1 MLYVVALHDELAD
14 LRAEVGAQAFE
25 DPVTFRAAFDDFI
38 PEGSAT
44 TGEVSLLV
52 GAISTGALQRLK
64 EQLAL
69 GADPAS
75 SIAAQGDL
83 LARDR
88 GTSDSSGCRWALS
101 VLAHAIGAVPLTQV
115 LTRPSVP
122 GPVGTADRPAS
133 ASDGDGLHTD
143 GLDTGPTRVTP
154 DERPTVVPTALT
166 DATRVT
172 SDEPPAPPGPGAS
185 TGTPAPSGGGVNPLL
200 VGAVVVL
207 AVVAVVAIVLL
218 MVRDGDSDD
227 DPTADGSRS
236 TPAETSTS
244 VATDVVLDEIEM
256 SEDGKTVRVQ
266 LVHDGPKASVVLLA
280 ERDGDYAEV
289 DRFPVACPYLDISYD
304 AGIQDQGDRQIFF
317 GWANSGT
324 DGYGEYGEVQ
334 IDEEMLVPFAAGD
347 TPCATEP

>member
-1 MLYVVALHDELAD
+1 MALHDELAD

-122 GPVGTADRPAS
+122 DPVGTADRPAS
-133 ASDGDGLHTD
+133 APDADD
-143 GLDTGPTRVTP
+143 LDTGPTRVTP
-154 DERPTVVPTALT
+154 DERPTVAPTALT
-166 DATRVT
+166 DATRV
-172 SDEPPAPPGPGAS
+172 A
-185 TGTPAPSGGGVNPLL
+185 
-200 VGAVVVL
+200 
-207 AVVAVVAIVLL
+207 
-218 MVRDGDSDD
+218 
-227 DPTADGSRS
+227 
-236 TPAETSTS
+236 
-244 VATDVVLDEIEM
+244 
-256 SEDGKTVRVQ
+256 
-266 LVHDGPKASVVLLA
+266 
-280 ERDGDYAEV
+280 
-289 DRFPVACPYLDISYD
+289 
-304 AGIQDQGDRQIFF
+304 
-317 GWANSGT
+317 
-324 DGYGEYGEVQ
+324 
-334 IDEEMLVPFAAGD
+334 
-347 TPCATEP
+347 

>member
-1 MLYVVALHDELAD
+1 MLYAVALHDELAD

-52 GAISTGALQRLK
+52 GAISTGALQRLR

-122 GPVGTADRPAS
+122 DSASTADRPAVTPE
-133 ASDGDGLHTD
+133 AGEP
-143 GLDTGPTRVTP
+143 DTGPTRITP
-154 DERPTVVPTALT
+154 DDRPSAAPTALT
-166 DATRVT
+166 DATRVV
-172 SDEPPAPPGPGAS
+172 SDEPPAPA
-185 TGTPAPSGGGVNPLL
+185 APSGGGRANPLL
-200 VGAVVVL
+200 IGAVAVL

-218 MVRDGDSDD
+218 MLRDGDTSDD
-227 DPTADGSRS
+227 DTTTDGSS
-236 TPAETSTS
+236 
-244 VATDVVLDEIEM
+244 ATDDGTTGSAGTEEVLDEITLTEA
-256 SEDGKTVRVQ
+256 GKSVRVQ
-266 LVHDGPKASVVLLA
+266 LVRDGQDASVVLLA
-280 ERDGDYAEV
+280 EVDGEVTEV
-289 DRFPVACPYLDISYD
+289 DRFAVACPYLDISYD
-304 AGIQDQGDRQIFF
+304 AAIEDDGDRQIFF
-317 GWANSGT
+317 GWLNNGT
-324 DGYGEYGEVQ
+324 EGYGEYGSVE
-334 IDEEMLVPFAAGD
+334 IDEGMLIPFGIGD
-347 TPCATEP
+347 APCPTEP